1 LPKKALQDKYCSSKK
16 PCNQGILK
24 VKLLLVGFNN
34 AVGLKNQPTKQI
46 LGISVLYGLNPN
58 YAVEGEG

>member
-1 LPKKALQDKYCSSKK
+1 MALF
-16 PCNQGILK
+16 IERI
-24 VKLLLVGFNN
+24 
-34 AVGLKNQPTKQI
+34 KQF